1 MNEALTIPLE
11 VKALNNREI
20 QGHGSVFRNI
30 DMGGD
35 IVIPGAFRRT
45 LGAHRRSGTLPQMF
59 WMHKPDHVPGRWTA
73 MSEDDT
79 GLAVR
84 GELADTALGNDMRTL
99 VKMKAVRGLSI
110 GYRAVDVDYDSD
122 GNRLLK
128 DINLIEVSLVSL
140 AMNPLARIESA
151 KARLSATCEYVS
163 SKREFESF
171 LRQHGFSKTFSETAV
186 ARIFSVQGDPDPH
199 PTDPDGM
206 VEVAKLLSE
215 QAGSFYAGA
224 LPKC

>member
-1 MNEALTIPLE
+1 MNETLTVPLE
-11 VKALNNREI
+11 VKALNSREI

-45 LGAHRRSGTLPQMF
+45 LGAHKRSGTLPQMF

-84 GELADTALGNDMRTL
+84 GELADTALGNDMRAL

-110 GYRAVDVDYDSD
+110 GYRAVDVDYDSE

-151 KARLSATCEYVS
+151 KARLSSTCEYVS

-171 LRQHGFSKTFSETAV
+171 LRQHGFSRKFSETAV

-199 PTDPDGM
+199 WDNPDEM
-206 VEVAKLLSE
+206 VEVANLLSK

-224 LPKC
+224 LPK